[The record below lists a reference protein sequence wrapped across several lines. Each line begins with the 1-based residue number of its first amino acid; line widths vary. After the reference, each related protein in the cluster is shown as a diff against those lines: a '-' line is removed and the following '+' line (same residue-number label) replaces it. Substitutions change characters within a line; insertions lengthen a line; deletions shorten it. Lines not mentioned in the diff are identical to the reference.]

1 MKDIPY
7 HDHTREST
15 LFQIEGM
22 ITKPTKPQENDLIN
36 LTAAAIFD
44 FMSQIKKIYESE
56 IKLQV
61 CNISD
66 MFKSAYKDVKF
77 A

>member
-15 LFQIEGM
+15 LFQIEGK

-44 FMSQIKKIYESE
+44 FMSQIKKI
-56 IKLQV
+56 
-61 CNISD
+61 
-66 MFKSAYKDVKF
+66 
-77 A
+77 